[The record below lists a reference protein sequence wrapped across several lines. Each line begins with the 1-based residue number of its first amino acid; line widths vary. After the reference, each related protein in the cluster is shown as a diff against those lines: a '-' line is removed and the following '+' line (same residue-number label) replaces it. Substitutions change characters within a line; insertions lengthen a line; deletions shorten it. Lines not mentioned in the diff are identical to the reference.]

1 MTIDDKIRAALKDG
15 PMERYDVAMTIWPVG
30 SRAWNYSS
38 NGGPP
43 GWVMPMG
50 KVIKRMRLVQFD
62 NRHGRRMLALPRE

>member
-15 PMERYDVAMTIWPVG
+15 PMERYDLAAMLWPLD

-43 GWVMPMG
+43 GWVLPLG
-50 KVIKRMRLVQFD
+50 KVVKRMRLVQSED
-62 NRHGRRMLALPRE
+62 RHGRRMLSLPRN